1 MNNPFAYKVLYYI
14 VKSFKGHYRRFPK
27 RTELI
32 KLIYLT
38 DVDYYRN
45 YGEIFTE
52 FEYIYYKKGPWTRQF
67 HSLIEYMKN
76 EEIIENRRIAENGNE
91 FFLYNIT
98 KKPPRHDTQLE
109 SNVVDIILKNLF
121 IYKDADL
128 QLLLDAVYTQEPMLS
143 ATRDKPIDFTKV
155 ALKGS
160 QERENYRRARN
171 KHLKKIAR
179 IENRMEKDDLE
190 LLEEFGL
197 LRIRANELI

>member
-1 MNNPFAYKVLYYI
+1 M
-14 VKSFKGHYRRFPK
+14 
-27 RTELI
+27 
-32 KLIYLT
+32 
-38 DVDYYRN
+38 
-45 YGEIFTE
+45 
-52 FEYIYYKKGPWTRQF
+52 
-67 HSLIEYMKN
+67 IEYMKN

-91 FFLYNIT
+91 LFLYNIT